1 MLPVASCTAAAAA
14 AAANPVVCRYSSAK
28 LAGADLYTAGAAIVW
43 LKQLGPW
50 SDADIA
56 DRLIPCYPEV
66 RCGVGRQLGVLRLT
80 ESINHV
86 ECRAALSLLQ

>member
-1 MLPVASCTAAAAA
+1 LHILLTFVLLLLLLLLLQPLCGQPLA
-14 AAANPVVCRYSSAK
+14 CRYSSSK

-66 RCGVGRQLGVLRLT
+66 GSSPCRLQCV
-80 ESINHV
+80 IGFV
-86 ECRAALSLLQ
+86 